1 MIKEYL
7 AQLHILNAIEVAVY
21 RLQMNVFYDK
31 RLHKIIIFK
40 SESGKKNARL
50 HVRNSI
56 ICNGCTNYILN
67 KKRKERRYCTIE
79 IIRHK
84 V

>member
-40 SESGKKNARL
+40 SESGKKKCKIA
-50 HVRNSI
+50 
-56 ICNGCTNYILN
+56 C
-67 KKRKERRYCTIE
+67 KKQHNMQWLYKLYLEQKKGKNVDIVQS
-79 IIRHK
+79 K
-84 V
+84 L